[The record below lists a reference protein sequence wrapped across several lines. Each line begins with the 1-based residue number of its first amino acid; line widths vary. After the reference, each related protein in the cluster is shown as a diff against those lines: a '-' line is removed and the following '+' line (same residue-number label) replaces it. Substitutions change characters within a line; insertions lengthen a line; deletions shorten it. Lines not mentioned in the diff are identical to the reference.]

1 MKPKSPLSRDMK
13 LAEVPHATSPP
24 QWKGASQ
31 VTGLALIVSS
41 YIIKRMLEE
50 AVYKDFIGTSP
61 DNEGHLKKVINL

>member
-1 MKPKSPLSRDMK
+1 MK
-13 LAEVPHATSPP
+13 LAEVPHATGPP

-31 VTGLALIVSS
+31 AAGLALTASS

-61 DNEGHLKKVINL
+61 DNDAHLKKVINLYRK